1 MKRLFSSPA
10 ILITA
15 FFFLSI
21 PAASIGQEAIELDV
35 DVAAICTSV
44 VERQPVG
51 TGISF
56 PASVGELFCFT
67 KILGAQT
74 PTQITHVWYFGLTER
89 ARVNLAVNSAVWR
102 TYSSKKIQPHEIG
115 AWHVNV
121 LDATGTVLKVIQFT
135 TTAEQEEALESAQPL
150 EPVLEEEQEE
160 ASESPQPHN
169 PVLESEQE
177 EAPES
182 SQPHE
187 PVLEEEPET
196 E

>member
-1 MKRLFSSPA
+1 MKYLFSSLA

-15 FFFLSI
+15 LIFLSI
-21 PAASIGQEAIELDV
+21 PVTSTAQEAIDFDV

-44 VERQPVG
+44 VEREPVG

-67 KILGAQT
+67 RILGAQT

-102 TYSSKKIQPHEIG
+102 TYSSKIIQPHEIG

-135 TTAEQEEALESAQPL
+135 TTVEQEE
-150 EPVLEEEQEE
+150 V
-160 ASESPQPHN
+160 
-169 PVLESEQE
+169 
-177 EAPES
+177 PES

-187 PVLEEEPET
+187 PVSEEEPGT
-196 E
+196 EE